1 METVLIFRQLSESEK
16 GQLKQRLLDN
26 DCLVVLK
33 SPDMLPAGLPDAQ
46 VLPLPSGISVA
57 AGQKLLNAILAFGD
71 ITIEDAGM
79 GKYLDLGNLPLWHYQ
94 RFRIFFMLRP
104 IFIIKEAVEHYLQGS
119 VRVVCY
125 CSANEAEVV
134 RDYGNRLEVIAA
146 NPVRPKKNYRALLS
160 YSVYFLLRVLMSYIF
175 KPNLAGK
182 KHVVVDRSAR
192 QHCRHV
198 ISLKKKSDNYNLSP
212 LFDLAGHDFLV
223 ISETEPPK
231 TTGNSRFRISLHHFT
246 GQGRRSQTIYG
257 EYILFKGLLSRGLK
271 QKRKQMINELQ
282 KKNEV
287 VGSMDFNSNERLI
300 FQSFLKL
307 MPSASFYITK
317 YLAYARFFEI
327 HQPDTISAID
337 ENSPSTRCML
347 DAARRNGAL
356 SIGIQHGNIGDGQP
370 AYLYTQLD
378 YLNQVM
384 ADYTLVWGEYWRN
397 FLISRGNFPSD
408 SVVVTGQ
415 MRTDIIPKMLHK
427 SDDYRKAFSQGK
439 PLVVFASQPI
449 PDLNLR
455 RQAALDVFT
464 AFKNLPQASL
474 IVKLHPAERDA
485 KAYYSAIAAEAGCKN
500 YSIVYKVDLYELI
513 AACDL
518 LITCYST
525 VGTEAVYFGKPLIIL
540 DHLQEDLLGYKAE
553 GVAWQA
559 VDAESLTSISAGVLS
574 GGIYPDAEAYR
585 SFVEKYASSIDG
597 KATEKVLS
605 FIRGL

>member
-46 VLPLPSGISVA
+46 VLSLPSGISVA

-71 ITIEDAGM
+71 LTIEDSGI
-79 GKYLDLGNLPLWHYQ
+79 GKYFDMGNFPLWHYQ

-104 IFIIKEAVEHYLQGS
+104 LFVIKEAVEHYLQGS

-125 CSANEAEVV
+125 CHANEAEAV
-134 RDYGNRLEVIAA
+134 RDFGNRLEVVSSKA
-146 NPVRPKKNYRALLS
+146 VRAKKNYRALLS
-160 YSVYFLLRVLMSYIF
+160 YSIYFLLRVLISWIL

-192 QHCRHV
+192 QRCRHV
-198 ISLKKKSDNYNLSP
+198 ISLKQKSDNYNLSP
-212 LFDLAGHDFLV
+212 LFDLAGNDFLI

-231 TTGNSRFRISLHHFT
+231 TTGNGRFRMSLHYFA
-246 GQGRRSQTIYG
+246 GLGRRSQTIYG
-257 EYILFKGLLSRGLK
+257 EYILFRGLLSRGLK
-271 QKRKQMINELQ
+271 QKRRLMLQELQ
-282 KKNEV
+282 QKIEV
-287 VGSMDFNSNERLI
+287 VGAMDFNSNERLI
-300 FQSFLKL
+300 FHSFVKL

-317 YLAYARFFEI
+317 YLAFARFFEI

-384 ADYTLVWGEYWRN
+384 ADYTLVWGEYWRD
-397 FLISRGNFPSD
+397 FLISKGNYPTD

-427 SDDYRKAFSQGK
+427 SEDYRKAFSQGK

-449 PDLNLR
+449 PDMNLR
-455 RQAALDVFT
+455 RQAAFDVFT
-464 AFKNLPQASL
+464 AFKNQPQATL
-474 IVKLHPAERDA
+474 VVKLHPAERDA
-485 KAYYSAIAAEAGCKN
+485 KAYYAAIAKEAGCTN
-500 YSIVYKVDLYELI
+500 YRIVYKVDLYELI

-540 DHLQEDLLGYKAE
+540 DHHQEDLLGYKAE

-559 VDAESLTSISAGVLS
+559 IDAETLESVSAGVLS
-574 GGIYPDAEAYR
+574 GELYPDAEACR
-585 SFVEKYASSIDG
+585 LFIQKYASSIDG
-597 KATEKVLS
+597 KATERVLS
-605 FIRGL
+605 FIQGL